1 MDTADDLAM
10 RRRRLFGDRVRAAR
24 GDLDWSQEKLAE
36 EAGVERK
43 LIYRTELGTHS
54 PRLETAW
61 KLADA
66 LGVGLDALVGSPE

>member
-1 MDTADDLAM
+1 MGAADDLAT
-10 RRRRLFGDRVRAAR
+10 RRRRWFGDRVRAAR
-24 GDLDWSQEKLAE
+24 SDLDWSQEKLAE
-36 EAGVERK
+36 KAGVERK

-66 LGVGLDALVGSPE
+66 LGVGLEALVGGIE